1 MEKILFLT
9 NALYLDTRN
18 REGGVR
24 NCTNEFIELLSQRF
38 EVIKFPVTNHI
49 TIPYRLRVR
58 LGLNHYN
65 DYKPE
70 IYRTEILE
78 AIRVHKIR
86 LVFLNLSNTVRFS
99 SLIKEM
105 SDQKVKVI
113 LCSHGNETGDF
124 LHQVVRFP
132 GENGY
137 FRNLFSSYTL
147 GRLLKIE
154 AAYRLNAIDMV
165 LTVSPVEEN
174 LEKWLGSGKTFMVP
188 RVIKK
193 DFLPLRPVPFRVGFL
208 GDISHTPNQSGV
220 LAVCNALMA
229 LGQKVEFRLVGG
241 PEEIGRSIE
250 KKYPFVKYLGF
261 LNDEE
266 LREEA
271 ATWAFFLNLVFYY
284 SRGVSTKLAKALGW
298 GIPVLSTIPGNRGYH
313 WAEGDLLLARDAQ
326 HMAELI
332 VENAGDPGRIEEAQ
346 QEVIKIVSSSSGF
359 TEIMDSLYPQLMQL

>member
-1 MEKILFLT
+1 MEKVLFLT
-9 NALYLDTRN
+9 NGLYLDTRN

-38 EVIKFPVTNHI
+38 EVIRFPVKNHV
-49 TIPYRLRVR
+49 TILYRLRVR

-70 IYRTEILE
+70 TYREEILK
-78 AIRVHKIR
+78 AIRDHNIR
-86 LVFLNLSNTVRFS
+86 IVFLNLSNTVRFA

-105 SDQKVKVI
+105 TDGKVKVV

-132 GENGY
+132 GGNSY
-137 FRNLFSSYTL
+137 FKNLFSSYTL

-154 AAYRLNAIDMV
+154 AAYRIDAIDMV

-174 LEKWLGSGKTFMVP
+174 IEKWLGSRNTFMVP

-193 DFLPLRPVPFRVGFL
+193 DFLSLRPVPYRVGFI
-208 GDISHTPNQSGV
+208 GDISHTPNHSGV
-220 LAVCNALMA
+220 IAVCKELME

-250 KKYPFVKYLGF
+250 KQYPFVKYLGF
-261 LNDEE
+261 LDDGA

-298 GIPVLSTIPGNRGYH
+298 GLPVLSTIPGNRGYR
-313 WAEGDLLLARDAQ
+313 WEEGDLLLARNAR

-332 VENAGDPGRIEEAQ
+332 VENAGDPGRIEMAQ
-346 QEVIKIVSSSSGF
+346 QVVIKIVSSSSGF
-359 TEIMDSLYPQLMQL
+359 TGIMDVLYPQLMQL